1 MATTHSEQHNVI
13 SWQLWVLSVISVL
26 NLSPVN
32 IPTHASDNLL
42 LAEKADLFQTDI
54 EERFLQEGQLRVRRR
69 LPTTDRPFVTY
80 NMSDT
85 AYMTGLYCATSTWRY
100 LATREPEAAAQAR
113 SSAAA
118 LMHLAS
124 VTGVPGLLARASV
137 PIGMPWFDDGTWRQT
152 ADGRH
157 RWRGNV
163 SSDQVDALVFG
174 LFVYGQHLATSN
186 ERRSIGRTIGAIVDA
201 ILDNDHRIVGYDGQ
215 PTRWGRY
222 DLDYVTNTE
231 PMNALLFLQMVK
243 VAHALTDN
251 PHYERE
257 YQRLISMGYSH
268 IGEAARLDD
277 PPLEANHS
285 DDVLIALALYPLLE
299 LEREEEPRT
308 NYLEAARRWFRG
320 GRHPGI
326 DAESNPLA
334 TFLYRQWTGE
344 NEGSESALNTLR
356 QVPLDMKWNPDT
368 IASYADRFEFT
379 FTADPLLPHTGNGP
393 FPVSQRGRTWSFLV
407 HNPYRIG
414 GNRLE
419 AAPFETN
426 GLDFLLS
433 YWFGR
438 SHGMIGVGE

>member
-1 MATTHSEQHNVI
+1 MATTHSDKPNVI
-13 SWQLWVLSVISVL
+13 SSRRWKLSVVTILSLVGIS
-26 NLSPVN
+26 
-32 IPTHASDNLL
+32 THASDDLL
-42 LAEKADLFQTDI
+42 LSEKADLFQTDI

-69 LPTTDRPFVTY
+69 LPTTDHPFVTY

-100 LATREPEAAAQAR
+100 LATRDPDAAAQAR

-118 LMHLAS
+118 LMHLVS
-124 VTGVPGLLARASV
+124 VTEVPGLLARASV
-137 PIGMPWFDDGTWRQT
+137 PIDTPWFDDGTWRQT
-152 ADGRH
+152 EDGRH

-174 LFVYGQHLATSN
+174 LYIYSQHLASSG
-186 ERRSIGRTIGAIVDA
+186 ERNTIGRTIGAIVDT
-201 ILDNDHRIVGYDGQ
+201 IVDNNHRIVGYDGQ

-222 DLDYVTNTE
+222 DLDYVTNSE
-231 PMNALLFLQMVK
+231 PMNALLLLQMVK
-243 VAHALTDN
+243 VAHALTNN

-257 YQRLISMGYSH
+257 YQRLVDMGYAH
-268 IGEAARLDD
+268 ISEAARVDD

-299 LEREEEPRT
+299 LEREDGPRRH
-308 NYLEAARRWFRG
+308 YLEAALRWFRG

-326 DAESNPLA
+326 DAESNPFA
-334 TFLYRQWTGE
+334 TFLYRHWTGE
-344 NEGSESALNTLR
+344 NEGFESALNTLR

-368 IASYADRFEFT
+368 IESYTGRFGFT
-379 FTADPLLPHTGNGP
+379 FAADPFSLPTDDGP
-393 FPVSQRGRTWSFLV
+393 FPISQRGRTWSFLV

-438 SHGMIGVGE
+438 AHGMIPLSQ